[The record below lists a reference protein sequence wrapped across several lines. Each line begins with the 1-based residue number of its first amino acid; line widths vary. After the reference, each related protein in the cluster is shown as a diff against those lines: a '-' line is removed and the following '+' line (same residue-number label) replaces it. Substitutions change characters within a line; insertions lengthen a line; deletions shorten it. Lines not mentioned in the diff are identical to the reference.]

1 MFNLPYYTRTYVLGL
16 TVPFCVTLFPPARR
30 SPAQELV
37 HLFDVSRGGS
47 IGGSMDSMSPVVTY
61 TEHHEMVT
69 CGAPWAASPHVFAT
83 GGKDPLI
90 RVWDR
95 RTPSCVGCF
104 AALDSATGKVAVSSG
119 SVRLSWTACF

>member
-1 MFNLPYYTRTYVLGL
+1 
-16 TVPFCVTLFPPARR
+16 
-30 SPAQELV
+30 
-37 HLFDVSRGGS
+37 
-47 IGGSMDSMSPVVTY
+47 MDSMSPVLTY
-61 TEHHEMVT
+61 TEHREMIT

-104 AALDSATGKVAVSSG
+104 GALDSATGKVAVSSG
-119 SVRLSWTACF
+119 VRGVLGRNAFHSRSTTGVQTDLCVHCGG